1 MIRFQKLTLDDWLF
15 VLVLDAIYS
24 SKTPSPLMS
33 LTTSP
38 TKWVFGALL
47 HHFLTGDGRIFGS
60 LIDQPSSAFHASPKT
75 C

>member
-24 SKTPSPLMS
+24 SKTLSPLIS

-47 HHFLTGDGRIFGS
+47 HIFYR
-60 LIDQPSSAFHASPKT
+60 
-75 C
+75 